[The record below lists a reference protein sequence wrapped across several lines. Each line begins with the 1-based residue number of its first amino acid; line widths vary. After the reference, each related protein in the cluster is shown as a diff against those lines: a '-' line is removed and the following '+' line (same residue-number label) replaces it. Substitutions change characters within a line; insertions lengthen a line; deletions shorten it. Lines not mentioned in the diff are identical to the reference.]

1 MIGFFQ
7 FETIL
12 GIFRHIMASRKIVPP
27 RIFRIVPFGDFHI
40 CFNLNSTETTD
51 SLLAYQCN
59 AIITNSS
66 YRVLTLSSVISVK
79 FTIKFCWL
87 SLISLSPHHMAQQ
100 HQTDLK
106 HHHLTLPEAAD
117 LAQNRPL
124 WRMMSTYGAMQSWV
138 ACQKRQRRLSL
149 IAVLLC
155 HYICEY
161 VTMHGTEL
169 ISAAAAE
176 KLLVQQTW
184 WRKQWRSIFFTR
196 SC

>member
-87 SLISLSPHHMAQQ
+87 SLISLSPHHMARH

-124 WRMMSTYGAMQSWV
+124 WKMMSTYGAMQSWV
-138 ACQKRQRRLSL
+138 ACQKRRRRLSL
-149 IAVLLC
+149 IAVLLSLHMWIRDYAWHWINLC
-155 HYICEY
+155 CSCRK
-161 VTMHGTEL
+161 V
-169 ISAAAAE
+169 ISAANMMTE
-176 KLLVQQTW
+176 TVTFN
-184 WRKQWRSIFFTR
+184 FFTR